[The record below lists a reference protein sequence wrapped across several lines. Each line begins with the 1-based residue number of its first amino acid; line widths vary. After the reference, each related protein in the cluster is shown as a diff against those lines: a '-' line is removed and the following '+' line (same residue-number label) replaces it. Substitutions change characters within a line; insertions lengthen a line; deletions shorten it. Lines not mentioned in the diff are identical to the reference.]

1 MIGYYVHHQGRGHL
15 HRALAVQEALGEPV
29 TVLSSLEPPP
39 DQRVGWV
46 RLERDDLGVEPGD
59 EGGRESRDVT
69 ARGRLHWVPRG
80 DTGLAARMQQVS
92 AWLVAARPRLLVA
105 DVSVEVALLA
115 RLHGVPVVGVVLP
128 GRRDDA
134 AHLLGFDV
142 ADRLVGMWPP
152 EVTPAMLPG
161 LPAPVVRRVHAV
173 GALSRRPVVEPGTRR
188 PGPPRVVVLGGAG
201 GSQISEAALAEA
213 MRSAPGWEWRVCGPP
228 GPWVEDP
235 HALVRDADVV
245 ITHAG
250 QNAVAEVAAARRPA
264 VLVPQERPHEEQRV
278 SAAAIRAGGW
288 PVLVEQDLP
297 TTGWAERLTRAA
309 ALDGTRWAT
318 WCDGAAAQRFAAVL
332 APERAGEP
340 VEVPA

>member
-15 HRALAVQEALGEPV
+15 HRALAVQQALEEPV
-29 TVLSSLEPPP
+29 TLLSSLAPP
-39 DQRVGWV
+39 VGHTEAWV
-46 RLERDDLGVEPGD
+46 HLDRDDLGTDP
-59 EGGRESRDVT
+59 RDPT
-69 ARGRLHWVPRG
+69 AAGRLHWVPVG
-80 DTGLAARMQQVS
+80 DDGLAVRMQQLS
-92 AWLVAARPRLLVA
+92 AWLATARPRLLVS

-152 EVTPAMLPG
+152 AATPAMLPG
-161 LPAPVVRRVHAV
+161 LPAHVVRRVEAV
-173 GALSRRPVVEPGTRR
+173 GALSRQPLREPGVRR
-188 PGPPRVVVLGGAG
+188 PGPPRVVLLGGAG
-201 GSQISEAALAEA
+201 GSAISADAVTAA
-213 MRSAPGWEWRVCGPP
+213 MRSAPGWEWQVCGPP

-264 VLVPQERPHEEQRV
+264 VLVPQDRPHDEQRV
-278 SAAAIRAGGW
+278 SAAALGAGGW
-288 PVLVEQDLP
+288 PVLVEGTFP
-297 TTGWAERLTRAA
+297 TDGWAARLERAA
-309 ALDGTRWAT
+309 SLDGRIWEG

-332 APERAGEP
+332 SGDPVMGAPA
-340 VEVPA
+340 